1 MFCVVHRNIVKKNI
15 LLSLESP
22 LGSDALRV
30 REQNEGES
38 LLSARLLVPGDSD
51 LLQGPGI
58 KEQLVENPVINL
70 LRETCVYILTRNPYF
85 ALVPGRRI
93 LIPYPA

>member
-1 MFCVVHRNIVKKNI
+1 MLQFDLLAEEGRVVEGDHGV
-15 LLSLESP
+15 P
-22 LGSDALRV
+22 DALRV
-30 REQNEGES
+30 REQNEGEC

-85 ALVPGRRI
+85 A
-93 LIPYPA
+93 